1 MVEKVS
7 EVSMC
12 VVMKG
17 DSTPDDNALLKH
29 IAKKKKQDEGGENI
43 SLAAMLL
50 PGALIRSTPSLLPG
64 ALIRSTPSLPPGA
77 LIRSTPS
84 LPLERG
90 LQKTEKEAAK
100 EVAAA
105 SLSLA
110 ADPLQTKKGDG
121 LRLQAALTVAG
132 QMATPNAGKNSIIIQ
147 NGEITSLLR
156 NRTVASASR
165 SEMHSTTPVPVN
177 VATNTPVDAATKLH
191 QFATA
196 QHSQAGAVVNPVII
210 STSAPAAE
218 AGRQEKPLR
227 IKEDSGEA
235 RPFWQGA
242 KQPEN
247 VVPKQGET
255 AAQSRNSPATLQQL
269 KNQAGL
275 ASGVKGGN
283 KGQTL
288 EVNYQFQRWSGDHSV
303 RISVPIEARRE
314 GNVTLLPSDARAAD
328 VLLRNMGHLT
338 GLSPDLLRPQQER
351 DEQQQ
356 QRRQQQQQQQQDEDQ
371 E

>member
-7 EVSMC
+7 EVSMS
-12 VVMKG
+12 VAMKG

-29 IAKKKKQDEGGENI
+29 IAKKKKQAEGGENI
-43 SLAAMLL
+43 SLAAML
-50 PGALIRSTPSLLPG
+50 
-64 ALIRSTPSLPPGA
+64 PPGA
-77 LIRSTPS
+77 LVRLTTP
-84 LPLERG
+84 LAQGGG
-90 LQKTEKEAAK
+90 LQKTEKQAAK

-105 SLSLA
+105 SLGLA
-110 ADPLQTKKGDG
+110 ADARQRKKGDG
-121 LRLQAALTVAG
+121 LRRQVALAVAG
-132 QMATPNAGKNSIIIQ
+132 QMATPNAGKNSVVVQ
-147 NGEITSLLR
+147 KGEVTGPLSSR
-156 NRTVASASR
+156 AAASASR
-165 SEMHSTTPVPVN
+165 PEGQSTTPVAVN
-177 VATNTPVDAATKLH
+177 VATKLH
-191 QFATA
+191 QSTTA
-196 QHSQAGAVVNPVII
+196 QHPQAAAVVNPGIVT
-210 STSAPAAE
+210 TSAPEAE
-218 AGRQEKPLR
+218 AGRQDKPLR

-235 RPFWQGA
+235 RPLWQGA

-269 KNQAGL
+269 KTQAGL
-275 ASGVKGGN
+275 ESGVKGGN
-283 KGQTL
+283 EGQTL

-303 RISVPIEARRE
+303 RISVPTEARRE

-338 GLSPDLLRPQQER
+338 SLSPDLLRPQQDR

-356 QRRQQQQQQQQDEDQ
+356 QRRQQQQQDEDQ

>member
-7 EVSMC
+7 EVSMS
-12 VVMKG
+12 VVMKR
-17 DSTPDDNALLKH
+17 DSTPDDNALLKV

-43 SLAAMLL
+43 SLAAML
-50 PGALIRSTPSLLPG
+50 
-64 ALIRSTPSLPPGA
+64 PPGA
-77 LIRSTPS
+77 LVRLTMPIAQGG
-84 LPLERG
+84 G
-90 LQKTEKEAAK
+90 LQKTEKQSAK

-105 SLSLA
+105 SLGLA
-110 ADPLQTKKGDG
+110 ADALQTKKGDG
-121 LRLQAALTVAG
+121 LRRQVALAIAG
-132 QMATPNAGKNSIIIQ
+132 QMATPNAGKNSVVVQ
-147 NGEITSLLR
+147 NGEV
-156 NRTVASASR
+156 TVPLSNGAAARASR
-165 SEMHSTTPVPVN
+165 TEGQSTTPVAVN
-177 VATNTPVDAATKLH
+177 VATNTLEDAATKLN
-191 QFATA
+191 QSTTA
-196 QHSQAGAVVNPVII
+196 QHPKAAAVVNPII
-210 STSAPAAE
+210 VTASAPAAE

-235 RPFWQGA
+235 RPLWQGA
-242 KQPEN
+242 KQSEN
-247 VVPKQGET
+247 VVPKQGEV

-283 KGQTL
+283 EDQTL

-303 RISVPIEARRE
+303 RISVPTEARRE

-351 DEQQQ
+351 DEQ
-356 QRRQQQQQQQQDEDQ
+356 RRQQQQQDEDQ

>member
-7 EVSMC
+7 EVSMS
-12 VVMKG
+12 VAMKG

-29 IAKKKKQDEGGENI
+29 IAKKKKQAEGGENI
-43 SLAAMLL
+43 SLAAML
-50 PGALIRSTPSLLPG
+50 
-64 ALIRSTPSLPPGA
+64 PPGA
-77 LIRSTPS
+77 LVRLTTP
-84 LPLERG
+84 LAQGGG
-90 LQKTEKEAAK
+90 LQKTEKQAAK

-105 SLSLA
+105 SLGLA
-110 ADPLQTKKGDG
+110 ADARQTKKGDG
-121 LRLQAALTVAG
+121 LRRQVALAVAG
-132 QMATPNAGKNSIIIQ
+132 QMATPNAGKNSVVVQ
-147 NGEITSLLR
+147 KGEVTGPLS
-156 NRTVASASR
+156 NRAAASASR
-165 SEMHSTTPVPVN
+165 PEVQSTTPVAVN
-177 VATNTPVDAATKLH
+177 VATKLH
-191 QFATA
+191 QSTTA
-196 QHSQAGAVVNPVII
+196 QHPQAAAVVNPGIVT
-210 STSAPAAE
+210 TSAPEAE
-218 AGRQEKPLR
+218 AGRQDKPLR

-235 RPFWQGA
+235 RPLWQGA

-269 KNQAGL
+269 KTQAGL
-275 ASGVKGGN
+275 ESGVKGGN
-283 KGQTL
+283 EGQTL

-303 RISVPIEARRE
+303 RISVPTEARRE

-338 GLSPDLLRPQQER
+338 SLSPDLLRPQQDR

-356 QRRQQQQQQQQDEDQ
+356 QRRQQQQQDEDQ

>member
-7 EVSMC
+7 EVSMS
-12 VVMKG
+12 VAIKG

-43 SLAAMLL
+43 SLAAML
-50 PGALIRSTPSLLPG
+50 
-64 ALIRSTPSLPPGA
+64 PPGA
-77 LIRSTPS
+77 LVRLTTP
-84 LPLERG
+84 LAQGGG
-90 LQKTEKEAAK
+90 LQKTEKQAAK
-100 EVAAA
+100 EISAA
-105 SLSLA
+105 SLGLA
-110 ADPLQTKKGDG
+110 ADARQTKKGDG
-121 LRLQAALTVAG
+121 LRQQVALAVAG
-132 QMATPNAGKNSIIIQ
+132 QMAKPNAGKNAVVVQKGEVTGPLS
-147 NGEITSLLR
+147 NGAA
-156 NRTVASASR
+156 ASASR
-165 SEMHSTTPVPVN
+165 TEGQSTAPVAVN
-177 VATNTPVDAATKLH
+177 VAANTLVDAATKLH
-191 QFATA
+191 QSATA
-196 QHSQAGAVVNPVII
+196 QHPQAAAVVNPVIVAA
-210 STSAPAAE
+210 SAPAAE

-235 RPFWQGA
+235 RPLWQGA

-247 VVPKQGET
+247 VAPKQGEV
-255 AAQSRNSPATLQQL
+255 AAQSKNSPTTLQQL

-283 KGQTL
+283 EGQTL

-303 RISVPIEARRE
+303 KISVPTEARRE

-356 QRRQQQQQQQQDEDQ
+356 QRRQQQQQDEDQ

>member
-7 EVSMC
+7 EVSMS
-12 VVMKG
+12 VAMKG

-43 SLAAMLL
+43 SLAAML
-50 PGALIRSTPSLLPG
+50 
-64 ALIRSTPSLPPGA
+64 PPGA
-77 LIRSTPS
+77 LVRLTTS
-84 LPLERG
+84 LAQGGG
-90 LQKTEKEAAK
+90 LQKTEKQAAK

-105 SLSLA
+105 SLGLA
-110 ADPLQTKKGDG
+110 AEARQTKKGDG
-121 LRLQAALTVAG
+121 LRRQVALVVAG
-132 QMATPNAGKNSIIIQ
+132 QMATQNAGKNSVVVQ
-147 NGEITSLLR
+147 KGEVTSPLSTR
-156 NRTVASASR
+156 AVASAFR
-165 SEMHSTTPVPVN
+165 TEGQSTTSVAVN
-177 VATNTPVDAATKLH
+177 VATNTLVDAATKLH
-191 QFATA
+191 QSTTA
-196 QHSQAGAVVNPVII
+196 QHPQAAAVVNPGIVT
-210 STSAPAAE
+210 TSAPEAE
-218 AGRQEKPLR
+218 AGRQEKPFR

-235 RPFWQGA
+235 RPLWQGA

-269 KNQAGL
+269 KTQAGL
-275 ASGVKGGN
+275 GSGVKGEN

-303 RISVPIEARRE
+303 RISVPTEARRE

-356 QRRQQQQQQQQDEDQ
+356 QRRQQQQQDEDQ

>member
-7 EVSMC
+7 EVSMS

-43 SLAAMLL
+43 SLAAML
-50 PGALIRSTPSLLPG
+50 
-64 ALIRSTPSLPPGA
+64 PPGA
-77 LIRSTPS
+77 LVRLTTPLALGGS
-84 LPLERG
+84 
-90 LQKTEKEAAK
+90 LQKTEKQAAK

-105 SLSLA
+105 SLGLA
-110 ADPLQTKKGDG
+110 AEARQTKKGDG
-121 LRLQAALTVAG
+121 LRRQVALVVAG
-132 QMATPNAGKNSIIIQ
+132 QMATPNVGSPLSTRAA
-147 NGEITSLLR
+147 
-156 NRTVASASR
+156 ASASR
-165 SEMHSTTPVPVN
+165 TEGQSTKPVAVN
-177 VATNTPVDAATKLH
+177 VATNTLVDAATKLH
-191 QFATA
+191 QSTTA
-196 QHSQAGAVVNPVII
+196 RHPQAVAVVNSGIVT
-210 STSAPAAE
+210 TSVPEAE
-218 AGRQEKPLR
+218 AGRQEKPFR

-235 RPFWQGA
+235 RPLWQGA
-242 KQPEN
+242 KQLEN

-255 AAQSRNSPATLQQL
+255 AAQSRNSAATLQQL
-269 KNQAGL
+269 KTQAGL
-275 ASGVKGGN
+275 ESGVKGGN
-283 KGQTL
+283 EGQTL

-303 RISVPIEARRE
+303 RISVPTEARRE

-356 QRRQQQQQQQQDEDQ
+356 QQQQQDEDQ

>member
-7 EVSMC
+7 EVSMS
-12 VVMKG
+12 VVMKR
-17 DSTPDDNALLKH
+17 DSTPDDNTLLKV

-43 SLAAMLL
+43 SLAAML
-50 PGALIRSTPSLLPG
+50 
-64 ALIRSTPSLPPGA
+64 PPGA
-77 LIRSTPS
+77 LVRLTMPIAQGG
-84 LPLERG
+84 G
-90 LQKTEKEAAK
+90 LQKTEKQVAK

-105 SLSLA
+105 SLGLA
-110 ADPLQTKKGDG
+110 ADALQTKKGDG
-121 LRLQAALTVAG
+121 LRRQVALAIAG
-132 QMATPNAGKNSIIIQ
+132 QMATPNAGKNSVVVQ
-147 NGEITSLLR
+147 KGEVTGPLSNGAAAR
-156 NRTVASASR
+156 ASR
-165 SEMHSTTPVPVN
+165 TEGQSTM
-177 VATNTPVDAATKLH
+177 
-191 QFATA
+191 A
-196 QHSQAGAVVNPVII
+196 QHTQAAAVVNPII
-210 STSAPAAE
+210 VTASAPAAE

-235 RPFWQGA
+235 RPLWQGA

-247 VVPKQGET
+247 VVPKQGEV

-283 KGQTL
+283 EDQTL
-288 EVNYQFQRWSGDHSV
+288 EVNYQFQRWSGNHSV
-303 RISVPIEARRE
+303 RISVPTEARRE

-338 GLSPDLLRPQQER
+338 ALSFDLLRPQQER
-351 DEQQQ
+351 DEQ
-356 QRRQQQQQQQQDEDQ
+356 RQQQQEQDEDQ